1 MRLDKYLKT
10 ARILKRR
17 TVSKELA
24 DQERVYVNGKIAK
37 PSTDVKIGDTI
48 KVIFGY
54 RELTVRVTMIQK
66 QANKNDASLMFE
78 VIEEKLIKKRR
89 RKRYSGRAVMPEYF
103 FVFLIRSIRPVSYI
117 DCNEIEIRRNLVWK
131 ITLAI
136 RFVLKRIHIIT

>member
-37 PSTDVKIGDTI
+37 PSTDVKVGDTI

-54 RELTVRVTMIQK
+54 RELTVTVTMIQK

-78 VIEEKLIKKRR
+78 V
-89 RKRYSGRAVMPEYF
+89 AP
-103 FVFLIRSIRPVSYI
+103 YI
-117 DCNEIEIRRNLVWK
+117 DCNELEIRRSLVWK

-136 RFVLKRIHIIT
+136 RFVLKRTHIIT